1 MATERKREQVALL
14 TERLGRASITIGIDY
29 RGLSVK
35 DMQDMRRGIRAD
47 APETELRVIKN
58 TLWRRASED
67 AGEAGAAG
75 LAQESTAL
83 LFGFGELTE
92 APKAL
97 RKYTRAKRLEIPI
110 HGVYFEGALQDGSQL
125 VALADVPS
133 RPELMA
139 RVAGGLNSP
148 ISGLAS
154 VLSAVFRDIAAIV
167 EARAEQLESADSG
180 ADTEIEAAPE
190 AETES
195 QAEAEA
201 DAEGEAEGEPEGD
214 PEAGAETVAE
224 AE

>member
-83 LFGFGELTE
+83 LFGFGDLTE
-92 APKAL
+92 APKAM
-97 RKYTRAKRLEIPI
+97 RKYTREKRLEIPI
-110 HGVYFEGALQDGSQL
+110 HGVYFEGELQDGSQL

-180 ADTEIEAAPE
+180 ADTDSEA
-190 AETES
+190 ES

-201 DAEGEAEGEPEGD
+201 DTEGE

>member
-1 MATERKREQVALL
+1 M
-14 TERLGRASITIGIDY
+14 
-29 RGLSVK
+29 
-35 DMQDMRRGIRAD
+35 
-47 APETELRVIKN
+47 
-58 TLWRRASED
+58 
-67 AGEAGAAG
+67 
-75 LAQESTAL
+75 

-110 HGVYFEGALQDGSQL
+110 HGVYFEGELQDGSQL
-125 VALADVPS
+125 VALADVPT

-180 ADTEIEAAPE
+180 ADTEIEAEPE
-190 AETES
+190 VQTKS

-201 DAEGEAEGEPEGD
+201 EAEGE